1 MDRLIKEHF
10 TGQLHKINTKDI
22 RGKEI
27 LFWAIL
33 ALNVLAFFLNIFSGD
48 FFFLINM
55 AAAIIMMM
63 AINNY
68 YKNER

>member
-1 MDRLIKEHF
+1 MDRMIKEYF
-10 TGQLHKINTKDI
+10 TGQLHKMDTKDI
-22 RGKEI
+22 RGKEV

-33 ALNVLAFFLNIFSGD
+33 ALNVLAFFLNIFAGD
-48 FFFLINM
+48 FIFLLNIV
-55 AAAIIMMM
+55 AAVAMMM

>member
-22 RGKEI
+22 RGKEV

-33 ALNVLAFFLNIFSGD
+33 VLNVFALFLNLFAGNFIFLLNVAGAL
-48 FFFLINM
+48 FML
-55 AAAIIMMM
+55 M

-68 YKNER
+68 YKQER

>member
-1 MDRLIKEHF
+1 MDRMIKEYF
-10 TGQLHKINTKDI
+10 TGQLHKMDPKDI
-22 RGKEI
+22 RGKEV

-33 ALNVLAFFLNIFSGD
+33 ALNVLAFFLNIFAGD
-48 FFFLINM
+48 FIFLLNIV
-55 AAAIIMMM
+55 AAVAMMM